1 MLLIPIIKEE
11 NKVKLKMKQDQP
23 VSNDGIEVIR
33 LKKDQIVESPKEITD
48 EIFQILIVN
57 NLATL
62 IEEEEKKPLT
72 GFTSK
77 EVTDSEVD
85 EDTEI
90 IDEDDE
96 EIEDVSQE
104 PEVVKKLT
112 EKPLFNKYAYNNK
125 SRGKNKR
132 WGKWVS

>member
-1 MLLIPIIKEE
+1 M
-11 NKVKLKMKQDQP
+11 KLKMKQDQP

-62 IEEEEKKPLT
+62 IKDEEKKPLT
-72 GFTSK
+72 GFTGK
-77 EVTDSEVD
+77 EGIDSEIDD

-90 IDEDDE
+90 IEEDE
-96 EIEDVSQE
+96 EIEEVSQE

-112 EKPLFNKYAYNNK
+112 EKPLFNKYAYNDKN
-125 SRGKNKR
+125 RGKNKR
-132 WGKWVS
+132 